1 MSRVAHTE
9 RISTSPRPYIIAG
22 GIILGVFILV
32 FGIWAIFGNIQR
44 AVIAPGVLKV
54 EDYNTPVQHLEGGIV
69 DEVFVQD
76 GSHVEVGDTLLTLK
90 SEQVNANVDIL
101 QGQLNTYRLNLARFD
116 AERSLSERVHWPKDL
131 KKSNDPG
138 IKDTLAAEQG
148 VFLSKR
154 DILTGQLNLL
164 STQILQI
171 NKQLEGI
178 EDKVAAETEIIAKFD
193 EELDDKRA
201 LLKEE
206 FIEKS
211 SVLNLERQLASHK
224 GLLSSAKSEK
234 AQLQER
240 ISEIKVRMNELKTQ
254 YVQEA
259 VQKYSETQSKLFDIQ
274 DRLRPQKDAQKRLK
288 ILAPASGTVV
298 NLKTLSEGNVIR
310 PGEALLEV
318 VPAQRA
324 LVVECNIRPQDIAK
338 VYEEQYARIELNA
351 FDRRKVQPVDGKV
364 IYVSADSLTVDTP
377 YGRQTS
383 YKAHIELD
391 NDSILA
397 QNLSLTPGMP
407 ATAFI
412 NTGERTF
419 VDYMLEPFIETF
431 RKALKE

>member
-1 MSRVAHTE
+1 MSRPSKHS
-9 RISTSPRPYIIAG
+9 ISTSPRPYIIAG
-22 GIILGVFILV
+22 ACILGAFILI

-44 AVIAPGVLKV
+44 AIIAPGVLKV

-69 DEVFVQD
+69 DKVFVQD
-76 GSHVEVGDTLLTLK
+76 GSRVEAGDTLISLK
-90 SEQVNANVDIL
+90 GEQVNANVDIL

-116 AERSLSERVHWPKDL
+116 AERSLAEKVIWPDDLRKDT
-131 KKSNDPG
+131 DPG
-138 IKDTLAAEQG
+138 IQELIAAEER

-154 DILTGQLNLL
+154 DILTGQIHLL

-171 NKQLEGI
+171 NKQLDGLK
-178 EDKVAAETEIIAKFD
+178 DKAAAESEIIGKFN
-193 EELDDKRA
+193 EELGDKRA
-201 LLKEE
+201 LLKAE

-211 SVLNLERQLASHK
+211 SVLELERQLASHK
-224 GLLSSAKSEK
+224 GLLSSAKSEN
-234 AQLQER
+234 AQLLER
-240 ISEIKVRMNELKTQ
+240 ISEIQVRMNDLRTQ

-259 VQKYSETQSKLFDIQ
+259 VQKYSETQSKLFDVQ
-274 DRLRPQKDAQKRLK
+274 DRLRPQMDAQKRLK
-288 ILAPASGTVV
+288 IVAPACGIVV

-310 PGEALLEV
+310 PGEALLEI
-318 VPAQRA
+318 VPEQRS

-338 VYEEQYARIELNA
+338 VYEKQTARIELNA
-351 FDRRKVQPVDGKV
+351 FDRRKVQPVDGV
-364 IYVSADSLTVDTP
+364 VTYVSADSLAQDTP

-391 NDSILA
+391 ATSIEMQKLD
-397 QNLSLTPGMP
+397 LTPGMP